1 MALTKDIVVDKI
13 EVAGKYK
20 AVQIRNLVIVKEDGT
35 EISRSF
41 DRYVLHP
48 DMDISSEPSEVQ
60 GICNSV
66 WTDEVKASWA
76 TKQSED
82 SE

>member
-20 AVQIRNLVIVKEDGT
+20 AVQIRNIVIVKENGA
-35 EISRSF
+35 EIARSF
-41 DRYVLHP
+41 YRYVLHP

-60 GICNSV
+60 GVCDSV
-66 WTDEVKASWA
+66 WTDEVKAAWA
-76 TKQSED
+76 DKQAAD